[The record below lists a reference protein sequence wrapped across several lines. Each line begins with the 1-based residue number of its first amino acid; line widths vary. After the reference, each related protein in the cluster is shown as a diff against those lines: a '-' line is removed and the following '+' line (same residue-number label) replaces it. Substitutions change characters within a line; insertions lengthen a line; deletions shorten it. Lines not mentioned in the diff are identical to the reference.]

1 MIERNRETDKNDM
14 NRLES
19 KILELEKQICHAK
32 KQGEYKKLDM
42 LE

>member
-32 KQGEYKKLDM
+32 KQGEEKKLDI